1 MIIVNGGVY
10 AAAAMFN
17 CRLLR
22 SQLAECIQAAYRTKR
37 LVSGLFKEHPVVRL
51 QRLLAIATSIF
62 SHGMDEDP
70 LNLSRASAPTF
81 RCLKL
86 EKTMM
91 IPTAASIKYKGA
103 I

>member
-1 MIIVNGGVY
+1 
-10 AAAAMFN
+10 MFN

-22 SQLAECIQAAYRTKR
+22 SQLAECIQAAYSTKR

-81 RCLKL
+81 RCLNF

-103 I
+103 VWDIYRQPSVQLRH